1 MQYVLRKE
9 ISNTYNENFIVMDIE
24 SKDIWVAKLSRSL
37 DEKNVFFTDLNDRA
51 ILANRLGFILNI
63 PMPEYRMVNVSNIS
77 NLNVNSFSNLISH
90 TVWLSRYAGITL
102 KDYLAENNNKIGS
115 LKNIDSL
122 LDNIGFNVWIG
133 NYDRKDVDIL
143 VDREDRKSIR
153 VKGKSRILPD
163 FVIPRTGSGTTY
175 YIKAIIRHLER
186 IGVIL
191 INGSYAIDNVKD
203 KLYSQ
208 QILGQSNL
216 PVPKTMLVKHPI
228 DVDFIQ
234 KSIGFPCIIKT
245 LSGSFGAGVFMA
257 DNKTQLKQLLKM
269 AEITNENYDIIIQ
282 EYVKDSYGKDLRVLV
297 INGKVVGCM
306 MRQSVDDDFRA
317 NITRG
322 GEGIP
327 YQITEDIEWIAGE
340 SSRLLDLDIAGVDLL
355 FDNGGYKIC
364 EVNSSPGFEGMD
376 KYCKTNIAEQI
387 VTYVKYKIG

>member
-1 MQYVLRKE
+1 MTGWILYK
-9 ISNTYNENFIVMDIE
+9 
-24 SKDIWVAKLSRSL
+24 KDINESYETQRLVEEF
-37 DEKNVFFTDLNDRA
+37 EKQ
-51 ILANRLGFILNI
+51 NI
-63 PMPEYRMVNVSNIS
+63 KIHVVKPE
-77 NLNVNSFSNLISH
+77 
-90 TVWLSRYAGITL
+90 
-102 KDYLAENNNKIGS
+102 
-115 LKNIDSL
+115 
-122 LDNIGFNVWIG
+122 
-133 NYDRKDVDIL
+133 DVDIL
-143 VDREDRKSIR
+143 VDREDRKSVR
-153 VKGKSRILPD
+153 VKGVSRPLPD
-163 FVIPRTGSGTTY
+163 FCLPRTGSGTTY
-175 YIKAIIRHLER
+175 YVKAIIRHLER

-203 KLYSQ
+203 KLYTQ

-234 KSIGFPCIIKT
+234 QSIGYPCIIKT

-327 YQITEDIEWIAGE
+327 FQISEDIEWIAGE
-340 SSRLLDLDIAGVDLL
+340 CSRLLDLDIAGVDLL
-355 FDNGGYKIC
+355 FNKGKYMIC
-364 EVNSSPGFEGMD
+364 EVNSAPGFEGME
-376 KYCKTNIAEQI
+376 KFTKVNIAEEI
-387 VTYVKYKIG
+387 VNFVMKKVGE